1 MVLSRS
7 LRHVR
12 RLCTFGAACVTAL
25 VTASALA
32 AGASDLVPVAALSTT
47 AATLPATAAA
57 SVKSVPTI
65 GHYIVREAP
74 SKGLEMAPPA
84 LPDLKRFSLATVM
97 AKLDTKPG
105 GHVRYQRLVETQ
117 ELHEFT
123 GRDGRVAEWAAR
135 QTSNPR
141 VIVIA
146 GGYMTPRDLLRALPP
161 EHFQETSKGVYIL
174 RMPLIVA
181 RGATLHI
188 DDSVRE
194 FRMSEER
201 AAFLVND
208 GKLFITNSALIG
220 WRERENGPAKFR
232 DGNQFRP
239 FLLSWGGT
247 ETYIVGSKVN
257 HLGYDKSKSY
267 GVSISQYSPG
277 ITKKM
282 GRSHPTGWLIDSEFI
297 DNWYAFYCY
306 EAADIVVARNR
317 YIDNIVYG
325 IDPHDRSTGLIIAEN
340 EVHGTKKKHG
350 IITSREVNDSW
361 IFRNRV
367 SNSGLSGI
375 VLDRASIRN
384 VIADNVIFGNAS
396 DGITIYESG
405 ENLLW
410 GNHAVGNKR
419 HGIRV
424 RNSQDLKLYN
434 NSAVSNGLSGIYGHI
449 KDLTGTDRDMRVDP
463 FEAKVSLVVVGGRLT
478 NNARGPVSIDRPLSL
493 ELYKV
498 ELLAP
503 SSKDGLRIRGLLG
516 EIQPQLLDLLVRQ
529 QVPVVI
535 EPAGKPKAEG
545 T

>member
-1 MVLSRS
+1 MRPR
-7 LRHVR
+7 LRRFLIGV
-12 RLCTFGAACVTAL
+12 GAACAAAAMAL
-25 VTASALA
+25 PPG
-32 AGASDLVPVAALSTT
+32 AGAASPVTGVAG
-47 AATLPATAAA
+47 
-57 SVKSVPTI
+57 VKNLPTI
-65 GHYIVREAP
+65 DNYIVREAP
-74 SKGLEMAPPA
+74 AESLEMPLPE
-84 LPDLKRFSLATVM
+84 LPDLKRFSLDAVM
-97 AKLDTKPG
+97 AKIDKKPA
-105 GHVRYQRLVETQ
+105 GHIRYQRLIETQ

-123 GRDGRVAEWAAR
+123 GKDGRIIEWASR
-135 QTSNPR
+135 QSSNPR
-141 VIVIA
+141 VIVVD
-146 GGYMTPRDLLRALPP
+146 GGYMTPADLARALPP
-161 EHFQETSKGVYIL
+161 DHFEQTSKGVFVL

-208 GKLFITNSALIG
+208 GKLFITNTAVIG
-220 WRERENGPAKFR
+220 WREKENAPAKFR
-232 DGNQFRP
+232 DGSRFRP

-257 HLGYDKSKSY
+257 HLGYDASKSY

-277 ITKKM
+277 ISKKM
-282 GRSHPTGWLIDSEFI
+282 NRSHPTGWLIDSEFV

-306 EAADIVVARNR
+306 EADDIVIARNKYR
-317 YIDNIVYG
+317 DNIVYG
-325 IDPHDRSTGLIIAEN
+325 IDPHDRSSRLIIAEN
-340 EVHGTKKKHG
+340 EVTGTKKKHG

-367 SNSGLSGI
+367 SGSGLSGI

-384 VIADNVIFGNAS
+384 VIAENVVYGNSS

-405 ENLLW
+405 DNLLW
-410 GNHAVGNKR
+410 GNQAVGNDR

-424 RNSQDLKLYN
+424 RNSQGLKLYH

-478 NNARGPVSIDRPLSL
+478 NNKRGPVAIDRPLSL

-503 SSKDGLRIRGLLG
+503 TSRDGLRIKGLIG
-516 EIQPQLLDLLVRQ
+516 ELQPQVLDLLVRQ

-535 EPAGKPKAEG
+535 EPAGKAKAEG

>member
-1 MVLSRS
+1 MVL
-7 LRHVR
+7 R
-12 RLCTFGAACVTAL
+12 RTRLQRWL
-25 VTASALA
+25 VGALA
-32 AGASDLVPVAALSTT
+32 ALGLHGAAGAASPV
-47 AATLPATAAA
+47 TAAA
-57 SVKSVPTI
+57 GVKNLPTI
-65 GHYIVREAP
+65 ENYIVRQAP
-74 SKGLEMAPPA
+74 SKGLEIPLPE
-84 LPDLKRFSLATVM
+84 LPDLDRYSLDTVM
-97 AKLDTKPG
+97 AKIDRKPA
-105 GHVRYQRLVETQ
+105 GHVRYQRLIETQ

-123 GRDGRVAEWAAR
+123 GKDGRIVEWASR
-135 QTSNPR
+135 QSRNPR
-141 VIVIA
+141 VIVID
-146 GGYMTPRDLLRALPP
+146 GGYMTPKDLARSLPP
-161 EHFQETSKGVYIL
+161 EHFEQTSEGIFVL

-208 GKLFITNSALIG
+208 GKLFITNSALLG
-220 WRERENGPAKFR
+220 WREAENAPATFR
-232 DGNQFRP
+232 DGRRFRP

-257 HLGYDKSKSY
+257 HLGYDASKSY

-277 ITKKM
+277 IVKKM
-282 GRSHPTGWLIDSEFI
+282 NRAHPTGWLIDSEFK

-306 EAADIVVARNR
+306 EADDIVIARNR
-317 YIDNIVYG
+317 YLDNIVYG
-325 IDPHDRSTGLIIAEN
+325 IDPHDRSSRLIIAEN
-340 EVHGTKKKHG
+340 EVSGTRQKHG

-367 SNSGLSGI
+367 TGSGLSGI

-384 VIADNVIFGNAS
+384 VIAENVVYGNKS

-405 ENLLW
+405 ENMLW
-410 GNHAVGNKR
+410 GNHAVGNDR

-424 RNSQDLKLYN
+424 RNSQDIKLYH
-434 NSAVSNGLSGIYGHI
+434 NSCVSNGLSGIYGHI

-478 NNARGPVSIDRPLSL
+478 NNKRGPVAIDRPLSL

-503 SSKDGLRIRGLLG
+503 TSRDGLRIKGLIG
-516 EIQPQLLDLLVRQ
+516 ELQPQVLDLLVRQ
-529 QVPVVI
+529 QVPVII
-535 EPAGKPKAEG
+535 EPAGKAKAEG